1 MICMQNPQ
9 ENTSLEILNL
19 GSTVTPAELGTTLY
33 DKPVVSIVA
42 LGGYR
47 SSNLKHPE
55 TMDHVWK
62 NPPKWPWFSFVNY
75 DIWILYIYR

>member
-33 DKPVVSIVA
+33 DKPVVSIVFFWVATAVATSNILKPWTMWEKIPQNDPDSA
-42 LGGYR
+42 L
-47 SSNLKHPE
+47 
-55 TMDHVWK
+55 
-62 NPPKWPWFSFVNY
+62 
-75 DIWILYIYR
+75 

>member
-33 DKPVVSIVA
+33 DKPVVSIVFFGW
-42 LGGYR
+42 L
-47 SSNLKHPE
+47 PQ
-55 TMDHVWK
+55 
-62 NPPKWPWFSFVNY
+62 
-75 DIWILYIYR
+75 